1 MKFTLG
7 DTFPNFDA
15 EALGV
20 EKFNLYNYLGDNWG
34 VFLSH
39 PSDFTPVCTTELSEA
54 AKLNKAFNDK
64 KCRLVGFSCN
74 NLSSHKEWA
83 KDIMSLGGLSGEV
96 PFPIVCDHE
105 RHLAAELGIMDPEEK
120 DSQGLPVT
128 CRAVFFL
135 NPQKKVKAIIYY
147 PNNVGRSFK
156 EILRALDALQ
166 LTEEFPVTT
175 PVEWQTGGN
184 CCILPDLS
192 EQEIKNKF
200 PKGHESRELPSGKG
214 YLKITP
220 DPRS

>member
-1 MKFTLG
+1 MR
-7 DTFPNFDA
+7 
-15 EALGV
+15 
-20 EKFNLYNYLGDNWG
+20 W
-34 VFLSH
+34 FL
-39 PSDFTPVCTTELSEA
+39 V
-54 AKLNKAFNDK
+54 AF
-64 KCRLVGFSCN
+64 GQ
-74 NLSSHKEWA
+74 EWA

-166 LTEEFPVTT
+166 VALQVQ
-175 PVEWQTGGN
+175 VAAR
-184 CCILPDLS
+184 S
-192 EQEIKNKF
+192 EIN
-200 PKGHESRELPSGKG
+200 
-214 YLKITP
+214 
-220 DPRS
+220 